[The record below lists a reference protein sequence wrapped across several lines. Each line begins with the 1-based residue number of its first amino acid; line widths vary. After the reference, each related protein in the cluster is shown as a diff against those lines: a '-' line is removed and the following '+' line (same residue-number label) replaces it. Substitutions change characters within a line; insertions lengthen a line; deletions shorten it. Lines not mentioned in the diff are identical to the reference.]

1 MTRVV
6 GFDPGRSKCGLVLVT
21 TDSAQV
27 LDSDVLVPEAV
38 LTTLNTW
45 SQRDDLEMIVMGDG
59 TGSKTWIEPL
69 QELTTL
75 VQVNERGTTLKARQR
90 YWQLWP
96 PTGLTRLVPK
106 GLRVPPVPLDA
117 VAALVMVEAYLN
129 LTCSWQV
136 NAPVRSVRER

>member
-1 MTRVV
+1 MTTVV

-21 TDSAQV
+21 TDTAEV
-27 LDSDVLVPEAV
+27 LDSDVLVPDAV
-38 LTTLNTW
+38 LARLNHWKQGGDLTT
-45 SQRDDLEMIVMGDG
+45 IVMGDG
-59 TGSKTWIEPL
+59 TGSKAWIKPL
-69 QELTTL
+69 QKLSTL

-96 PTGLTRLVPK
+96 PQGLRRLIPE

-129 LTCSWQV
+129 LTCSWQAS
-136 NAPVRSVRER
+136 APVRSVRER

>member
-1 MTRVV
+1 M
-6 GFDPGRSKCGLVLVT
+6 K
-21 TDSAQV
+21 
-27 LDSDVLVPEAV
+27 AV
-38 LTTLNTW
+38 LTTLDKW
-45 SQRDDLEMIVMGDG
+45 RQRGDLEMIVMGDG

-96 PTGLTRLVPK
+96 PTGLTRLVPE

-117 VAALVMVEAYLN
+117 VAALVMLEAYLN

>member
-1 MTRVV
+1 MTSVV

-21 TDSAQV
+21 TETAQV

-38 LTTLNTW
+38 LGTLNRW
-45 SQRDDLEMIVMGDG
+45 KQRADLQMIVMGNG
-59 TGSKTWIEPL
+59 TGSKTWVEPL

-96 PTGLTRLVPK
+96 PQGLYRLVPE
-106 GLRVPPVPLDA
+106 GLRVPPAPLDA
-117 VAALVMVEAYLN
+117 VAALVMVEAHLN
-129 LTCSWQV
+129 MTCSWQV
-136 NAPVRSVRER
+136 NTPVRSVRER

>member
-38 LTTLNTW
+38 LTTLNKW
-45 SQRDDLEMIVMGDG
+45 RQRGDLEMIVMGDG

-96 PTGLTRLVPK
+96 PSYIPFQCLSSPCCRS
-106 GLRVPPVPLDA
+106 LDA
-117 VAALVMVEAYLN
+117 SAGLSSLW
-129 LTCSWQV
+129 L
-136 NAPVRSVRER
+136 